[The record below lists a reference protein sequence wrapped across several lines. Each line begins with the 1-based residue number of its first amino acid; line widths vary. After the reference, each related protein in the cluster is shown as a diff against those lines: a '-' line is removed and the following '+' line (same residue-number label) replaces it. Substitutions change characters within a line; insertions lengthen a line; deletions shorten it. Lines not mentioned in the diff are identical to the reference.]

1 MKILPRDVTVM
12 ITVDDIKQVLSQQTY
27 RDWDVWCEIFRLA
40 ESWHRTPAYR
50 VTSSHNAKI
59 QNL

>member
-1 MKILPRDVTVM
+1 MKILPIDLMVM
-12 ITVDDIKQVLSQQTY
+12 ITVDDSKQVMSQQTY
-27 RDWDVWCEIFRLA
+27 RDWDVWCDIFRLA

-50 VTSSHNAKI
+50 VISSYNAEI